1 MSANCC
7 RVVSTYICGHPT
19 CPHIGLGGHLKICLY
34 CLKCTKFCQ
43 LIPMQE
49 NNQSCCTMQM
59 LYILGPKCT
68 KFDFGWGTP
77 ELRRGAYSAPSGPLA
92 VFKGLLLR
100 GERGEEG

>member
-1 MSANCC
+1 
-7 RVVSTYICGHPT
+7 
-19 CPHIGLGGHLKICLY
+19 
-34 CLKCTKFCQ
+34 
-43 LIPMQE
+43 
-49 NNQSCCTMQM
+49 MQM

-100 GERGEEG
+100 GEREERKGR